1 MGRLWDRDVLLVVLL
16 SMELWSQ
23 CFPKLTYQASKGGDT
38 MENEKDP
45 ELEKGTVLDDEVLEH
60 IAGGTLGPVCP
71 GCGGTNIEYV
81 GANVS
86 VCRDCGYGG

>member
-1 MGRLWDRDVLLVVLL
+1 
-16 SMELWSQ
+16 
-23 CFPKLTYQASKGGDT
+23 